1 LYEVIKCSKALPNE
15 NMTVRHMY
23 YLKYIMNP
31 FWLKLLN
38 FYYLVEYNT
47 HSALQVEY
55 NTHSALQVEY
65 NTHSALQTE

>member
-1 LYEVIKCSKALPNE
+1 
-15 NMTVRHMY
+15 
-23 YLKYIMNP
+23 MNP